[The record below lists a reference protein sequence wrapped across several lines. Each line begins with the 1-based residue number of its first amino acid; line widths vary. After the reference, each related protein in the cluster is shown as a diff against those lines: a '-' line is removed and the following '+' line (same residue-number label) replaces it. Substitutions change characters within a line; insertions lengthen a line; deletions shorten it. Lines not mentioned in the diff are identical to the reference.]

1 LIPIQLV
8 LYHDLQRSALP
19 VTAFLCHPS
28 TQIKVMKKTMHQFF
42 FGTSINDNRIL
53 NLGWLLFRLH
63 LGISIAIHAG
73 WPKMNTM
80 SAPGWFNDQVA
91 GLGFS
96 FPSPAFWATLA
107 SWGEF
112 VGGIG
117 IALGLLTRFNAL
129 QLTFQFFVIAFLWYD
144 SPEPMSGM
152 YFQNTLF
159 MGFLL
164 VLFAGGGRYSLDHMI
179 VNRKKISRTPLIKT
193 AVASLLLLIGI
204 TGTAQ
209 NKPLKGSGVI
219 LTQTFNYENFDKIT
233 IRDLHGKI
241 QVELGMP
248 YAVSVSIDDNLNSL
262 LQVSNNNGEL
272 KLELEGNENNRMYIE
287 ATNINIK
294 ISMPVLTAVK
304 HFANSDISI
313 IGISGQSLQIRGGG
327 NGDIILQGKVEE
339 LEIEKDGNGDL
350 KAGELIADKVRVKKS
365 GNGDVFINSLS
376 GFTANGSG
384 NGDVV
389 NYNEGRPEPGSGI
402 DGNGEIRY
410 KNQPTVAGM
419 PVLKRVQV
427 RINNETGQWMELIV
441 KFPGKGSYGI
451 DLKAYGSVKE
461 KVPVGTR
468 FYQEGKTDQPVYE
481 VTAEAKQNFSI
492 TKTN

>member
-1 LIPIQLV
+1 
-8 LYHDLQRSALP
+8 
-19 VTAFLCHPS
+19 
-28 TQIKVMKKTMHQFF
+28 MKKTMHQFL
-42 FGTSINDNRIL
+42 FGSSINDNRVL

-73 WPKMNTM
+73 LPKMSNM
-80 SAPGWFNDQVA
+80 AAPGWFNDQVA
-91 GLGFS
+91 GLGFT

-179 VNRKKISRTPLIKT
+179 VNRKKISRAPLVKT
-193 AVASLLLLIGI
+193 AAATLLLLIGL

-209 NKPLKGSGVI
+209 NKPLKGSGV
-219 LTQTFNYENFDKIT
+219 LLSQTFNYENFDKIA
-233 IRDLHGKI
+233 IHDLHGKI
-241 QVELGMP
+241 QVELGKP
-248 YAVSVSIDDNLNSL
+248 FSVSVNIDDNLNSL
-262 LQVSNNNGEL
+262 LRMSNNKGEL
-272 KLELEGNENNRMYIE
+272 KMELEGNENNRMYIE

-294 ISMPVLTAVK
+294 IGMPVLTALK
-304 HFANSDISI
+304 HFANSDISV
-313 IGISGQSLQIRGGG
+313 IGISGLSFQVKGGG

-339 LEIEKDGNGDL
+339 LNIEKSGNGDL
-350 KAGELIADKVRVKKS
+350 KAGELIADKVGVQKS
-365 GNGDVFINSLS
+365 GNGDVFINSPS
-376 GFTANGSG
+376 RFIANGSG

-389 NYNEGRPEPGSGI
+389 NQNEGIPAPGSAI
-402 DGNGEIRY
+402 SGNGEMRY
-410 KNQPTVAGM
+410 KNPPAARTNHD
-419 PVLKRVQV
+419 LKRVQV
-427 RINNETGQWMELIV
+427 RINNETGQWMELVV
-441 KFPGKGSYGI
+441 KFPGRGSYGV

-461 KVPVGTR
+461 TVPVGTR
-468 FYQEGKTDQPVYE
+468 FYQEGKNDKPVYE
-481 VTAEAKQNFSI
+481 VTAEAKQYFSI
-492 TKTN
+492 NKSN